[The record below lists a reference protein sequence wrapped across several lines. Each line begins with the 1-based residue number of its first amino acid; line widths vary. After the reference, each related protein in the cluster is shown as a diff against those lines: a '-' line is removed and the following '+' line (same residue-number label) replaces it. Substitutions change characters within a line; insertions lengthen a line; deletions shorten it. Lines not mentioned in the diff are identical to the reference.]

1 MLKDIGISDE
11 STSIRI
17 GLPSKRKG
25 LCTLLSITD
34 EKGKLVGR
42 LDVRNR
48 TVIFHGK
55 CDEAA
60 KAFFQASKSFIET
73 YIRESLMPKP
83 EEVKEDMSQV
93 ARALRKLGLKK
104 SDVLASNVRDGRVV
118 IVTQNGKKLIV

>member
-1 MLKDIGISDE
+1 MSANNKEAG
-11 STSIRI
+11 IRI

-34 EKGKLVGR
+34 AKGKLVGR

-60 KAFFQASKSFIET
+60 KAFFQASKSFIEA

-83 EEVKEDMSQV
+83 EEVKEDEGQL
-93 ARALRKLGLKK
+93 ARAIRKLGLKK
-104 SDVLASNVRDGRVV
+104 SDVLAHNVRDGRLV
-118 IVTQNGKKLIV
+118 IVTQDGKKFTV